1 MAPNAVHR
9 ASKACRGCEGA
20 KMKTAGWTTD
30 LPPRG
35 WGWGREVADS
45 ATVG

>member
-1 MAPNAVHR
+1 MVPNAVHR
-9 ASKACRGCEGA
+9 ASTACRGCEGA

-35 WGWGREVADS
+35 WGGEVADS